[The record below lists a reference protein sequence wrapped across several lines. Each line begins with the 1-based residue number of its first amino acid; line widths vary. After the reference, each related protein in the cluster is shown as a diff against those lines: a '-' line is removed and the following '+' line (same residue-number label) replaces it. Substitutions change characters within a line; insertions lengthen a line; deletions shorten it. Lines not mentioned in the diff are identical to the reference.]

1 MKHHLW
7 WHHQLLAS
15 LFCVMVILQTK
26 ILTFRGSITF
36 FDWMMGMFTPTN
48 SPVHD
53 AACLELIGN
62 DLQNYALSFR

>member
-1 MKHHLW
+1 
-7 WHHQLLAS
+7 
-15 LFCVMVILQTK
+15 MVILQTK